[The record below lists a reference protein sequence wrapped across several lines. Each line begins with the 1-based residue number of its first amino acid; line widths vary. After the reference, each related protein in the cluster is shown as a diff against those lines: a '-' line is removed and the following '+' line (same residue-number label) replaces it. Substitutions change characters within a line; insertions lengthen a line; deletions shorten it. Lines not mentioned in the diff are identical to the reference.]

1 MAAGVDGTTDGD
13 AVASAAGSH
22 ATRPGKMRLKMMFQQ
37 RVAWRLTRPM
47 SGLCLGT
54 NKRGALTICHD
65 TLEIM
70 SGPRILKK
78 NDYLFREGDASEAMF
93 VIKAGKI
100 AVLKSKGTSEI
111 TLAELG
117 AGDMIGEMA
126 FFDQKPRSAS
136 CRAMVDTTII
146 ELPFR
151 ALNAQF
157 KTFPEWAKAIMRTVN
172 NHLRNAN
179 QKIKSLEKSDEE
191 TNAVFPPH
199 TVTRLCAILG
209 SVAKVYG
216 EKVEGGTLVPPGT
229 LRRYTI
235 QIFQQPTNKMT
246 TMTEVLQSFGHLKLE
261 DLGEGKQRITLFNPD
276 FIIRFVDFYNDFL
289 FKSED
294 KRISIEEKEMKTIKA
309 LMYYGR
315 KAIAAGA
322 VKNAKGEIKLNLTQM
337 QNDSMRDLGALFN
350 VDEVNSL
357 SEKKLTGEKFSTDGA
372 LGVTI
377 SLDDLETQF
386 PYWEIIHTCRKL
398 TRS

>member
-1 MAAGVDGTTDGD
+1 
-13 AVASAAGSH
+13 
-22 ATRPGKMRLKMMFQQ
+22 
-37 RVAWRLTRPM
+37 
-47 SGLCLGT
+47 
-54 NKRGALTICHD
+54 
-65 TLEIM
+65 M
-70 SGPRILKK
+70 SGPRVLKK
-78 NDYLFREGDASEAMF
+78 GDYLFREGDASDTMF
-93 VIKAGKI
+93 VIKAGKLAI
-100 AVLKSKGTSEI
+100 LKSKGTSEI
-111 TLAELG
+111 MLAELG
-117 AGDMIGEMA
+117 PGDMVGEMA

-136 CRAMVDTTII
+136 ARASTDTTII
-146 ELPFR
+146 ELPFK

-199 TVTRLCAILG
+199 TVTRLCAILAC
-209 SVAKVYG
+209 VAKVYG

-261 DLGEGKQRITLFNPD
+261 ELGEGKQRITLFDPD
-276 FIIRFVDFYNDFL
+276 FMVRFVDFYNDFL

-294 KRISIEEKEMKTIKA
+294 KRTTIEEKEMKTLKA
-309 LMYYGR
+309 LMFYGK
-315 KAIAAGA
+315 KAMAAGG
-322 VKNAKGEIKLNLTQM
+322 VKNDMGEIKLNLTQM

-357 SEKKLTGEKFSTDGA
+357 TEKKLVGEKFSIDGA
-372 LGVTI
+372 LGV
-377 SLDDLETQF
+377 SLVLKDIETQF
-386 PYWEIIHTCRKL
+386 PYWEIIHACRKL
-398 TRS
+398 TRSS

>member
-1 MAAGVDGTTDGD
+1 
-13 AVASAAGSH
+13 
-22 ATRPGKMRLKMMFQQ
+22 
-37 RVAWRLTRPM
+37 
-47 SGLCLGT
+47 
-54 NKRGALTICHD
+54 
-65 TLEIM
+65 M

-78 NDYLFREGDASEAMF
+78 NEYLFREGDASDTMF

-100 AVLKSKGTSEI
+100 AVLKSKGSSEI

-117 AGDMIGEMA
+117 PGDMIGEMA

-136 CRAMVDTTII
+136 AKAAIDSTVI
-146 ELPFR
+146 ELPFK

-209 SVAKVYG
+209 NVAKVYG
-216 EKVEGGTLVPPGT
+216 EKVESGTFVPPGT
-229 LRRYTI
+229 LRKHTI

-246 TMTEVLQSFGHLKLE
+246 TITEVLQALGHMKLE
-261 DLGEGKQRITLFNPD
+261 DLGEGKQRITVFDPD
-276 FIIRFVDFYNDFL
+276 FLIKFVDFYNDFL

-294 KRISIEEKEMKTIKA
+294 KRTNVEEKEMKTLKA
-309 LMYYGR
+309 LQFYGR
-315 KAIAAGA
+315 KAIAGA
-322 VKNAKGEIKLNLTQM
+322 AKDAKGEIKLNLTGM

-350 VDEVNSL
+350 VDDVNSL
-357 SEKKLTGEKFSTDGA
+357 IEKKLVGEKFSMDGA
-372 LGVTI
+372 LAVTL
-377 SLDDLETQF
+377 SLDEIEKQI
-386 PYWEIIHTCRKL
+386 PYWEIIHTCRKV
-398 TRS
+398 TRT